1 MSGRLE
7 MFRKPAAR
15 SVQAYPE
22 RGGGAAKNIGGLT
35 GVEAVPSDQAQDLAL
50 ALVKSAKSAR
60 EGVAA
65 MKLVDQLRRALA
77 RARLVLESIA
87 RTTPNC

>member
-1 MSGRLE
+1 MSGRLQ

-22 RGGGAAKNIGGLT
+22 RGRGAAKDIGGLT
-35 GVEAVPSDQAQDLAL
+35 RVEAVPCDQAQDLTL
-50 ALVKSAKSAR
+50 PLVKATKGAR

-65 MKLVDQLRRALA
+65 MKLVDQIRGSRR
-77 RARLVLESIA
+77 
-87 RTTPNC
+87 